1 MSSIKCPQCGLV
13 NFATETTCKR
23 CRAPLEL
30 NASAATMPIQS
41 GIVLEDGYVLPPP
54 PSVGLPGTGVWRD
67 RSVLV
72 MSKGAELPDRCV
84 KCNQPTSRRLKKK
97 LTWHHPALYILIFVA
112 LLIYLIIAMI
122 LRKSATVQLGLCEE
136 HLARRRRNIIITL
149 SLVLLGFVGFFVGA
163 MYEDFIYVLIGF
175 LLLIAAVIYALV
187 AVKIVSASKIDD
199 RFVWLTGVNKDYLNE
214 LPQFPGI

>member
-1 MSSIKCPQCGLV
+1 MSSLKCPQCGLV
-13 NFATETTCKR
+13 NFATDTTCKR
-23 CRAPLEL
+23 CRAPLAQY
-30 NASAATMPIQS
+30 ASAVTTPLE

-54 PSVGLPGTGVWRD
+54 PSVGLSGVWRD

-72 MSKGAELPDRCV
+72 MSKGGELPARCV
-84 KCNQPTSRRLKKK
+84 KCNQPTSLRLKKK
-97 LTWHHPALYILIFVA
+97 LTWHHPALYILVFVA
-112 LLIYLIIAMI
+112 LLIYLIVAMI

-136 HLARRRRNIIITL
+136 HLAKRRLNIIITL
-149 SLVLLGFVGFFVGA
+149 SMVVLGFAGFVVGA
-163 MYEDFIYVLIGF
+163 MYEDLIYVLIGF

-214 LPQFPGI
+214 LPQFPGV

>member
-1 MSSIKCPQCGLV
+1 LSALKCPQCGLV

-23 CRAPLEL
+23 CRAPLPD
-30 NASAATMPIQS
+30 ASAATVPIQQ

-54 PSVGLPGTGVWRD
+54 PSVGLSGVWRD
-67 RSVLV
+67 GSKLV
-72 MSKGAELPDRCV
+72 MSKGAELPPRCV

-122 LRKSATVQLGLCEE
+122 LRKSATVQLGVCEE
-136 HLARRRRNIIITL
+136 HLAKRRLNILITL
-149 SLVLLGFVGFFVGA
+149 SMVVLGFIGFFVGA
-163 MYEDFIYVLIGF
+163 MYEDFIYVLVGF

-199 RFVWLTGVNKDYLNE
+199 RFVWLTGVNKDYLHE
-214 LPQFPGI
+214 LPQFPGV

>member
-1 MSSIKCPQCGLV
+1 MSSLKCPQCGLV
-13 NFATETTCKR
+13 NFATDTTCKR
-23 CRAPLEL
+23 CRAPLVQY
-30 NASAATMPIQS
+30 ASAVTTPLE

-54 PSVGLPGTGVWRD
+54 PSVGLSGVWRD

-72 MSKGAELPDRCV
+72 MSKGGELPARCV
-84 KCNQPTSRRLKKK
+84 KCNQPTSLRLKKK
-97 LTWHHPALYILIFVA
+97 LTWHHPALYILVFVA
-112 LLIYLIIAMI
+112 LLIYLIVAMI

-136 HLARRRRNIIITL
+136 HLAKRRLNIIITL
-149 SLVLLGFVGFFVGA
+149 SMVVLGFAGFVVGA
-163 MYEDFIYVLIGF
+163 MYEDLIYVLIGF

-214 LPQFPGI
+214 LPQFPGV